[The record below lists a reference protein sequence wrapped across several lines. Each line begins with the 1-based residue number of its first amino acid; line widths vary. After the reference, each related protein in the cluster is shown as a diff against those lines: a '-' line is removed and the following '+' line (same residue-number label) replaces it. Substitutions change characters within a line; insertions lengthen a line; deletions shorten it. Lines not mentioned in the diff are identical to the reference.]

1 MSAVGDTGVLDG
13 LAEIPWRD
21 LSHAYG
27 SAEDVPGLLRDIAS
41 GDAEA
46 VGNAVGGLFGNIWH
60 QGSVYPATEYAV
72 PFLARMAAAGLA
84 SCDLAQ
90 LLGCIAESVDYRSAT
105 PGAARA
111 AVAAQA
117 GLLAPLLD
125 SPDSQVRA
133 VVAWAL
139 AQSGPAAEA
148 FPALRS
154 RWETEQDPPV
164 RAALLRAMSE
174 LDPPQALSAADRALL
189 SGTPGERFVALWARV
204 TAGLPWTRDDSRAAA
219 AWFAG
224 GLDLRPGWWPGQ
236 DAGPLGDLLM
246 DLAGRGDL
254 DAASAFGLECLA
266 QADSSEARAAAA
278 WAMGQFAERYR
289 VPGPELAAALVP
301 AVADESSRR
310 NALWLLRTL
319 DLGAAAR
326 AGSSRALADA
336 LFAAADT
343 RQPDLTANDALACLF
358 DLGDPRAPGLLARD
372 LRHRAE
378 VLATGSIAESSRPW
392 MALGFDPGLLDAIRG
407 VLGNRHDDAGA
418 LLPGRPGHTSRNALT
433 GLLDLL
439 ASWGPAAAPATPEII
454 AVLPVATVAAAR
466 ALAAVAGPVPE
477 ALGPLR
483 AAADATGD
491 RAVHRI
497 LAADTLRD
505 LTGDT
510 GPLLAAIRDGL
521 GQPREVTFAARAARS
536 IEDPPRWLIAALEAA
551 RALSGKNQSAR
562 GEVARTLCQFADD
575 KADVVAALA
584 ELLRPGHG
592 VLGGPA
598 GGYAVLEAARD
609 LGPAARPLIPVLTPF
624 LADPAF
630 CPPTVEAIL
639 RAGLGGV
646 SLGTLA
652 GHLVTAAGADGGRHH
667 EHALDLLREI
677 QGIDPE
683 AVSPAM
689 LRQLRDVAE
698 RPARVIRSGLADNVI
713 RQDEALRALIRDFLG
728 AAGAPADAPRSAESS

>member
-1 MSAVGDTGVLDG
+1 MSAVGDAGVLEG
-13 LAEIPWRD
+13 LAEIPWHD

-27 SAEDVPGLLRDIAS
+27 SADDVPGLLRAIAS
-41 GDAEA
+41 EDAEA
-46 VGNAVGGLFGNIWH
+46 AGNAVHELFGNIWH
-60 QGSVYPATEYAV
+60 QGTVYEATEYAV

-90 LLGCIAESVDYRSAT
+90 LLGCIAESRDHGRSAT
-105 PGAARA
+105 PGGARA
-111 AVAAQA
+111 EVAAQA

-125 SPDSQVRA
+125 SPDSQVRTA
-133 VVAWAL
+133 VAWAL
-139 AQSGPAAEA
+139 AQSGPAEEV
-148 FPALRS
+148 FPALRT

-174 LDPPQALSAADRALL
+174 LDPPRALSTADRALV
-189 SGTPGERFVALWARV
+189 SGTPGERFVAAWARV
-204 TAGLPWTRDDSRAAA
+204 TAGLPWTNEDSQAAA

-224 GLDLRPGWWPGQ
+224 GLDLQPGWWPGQ
-236 DAGPLGDLLM
+236 DDGPLGDLLM

-254 DAASAFGLECLA
+254 DAATAFGLECLA
-266 QADSSEARAAAA
+266 QAGGSEARAAAA
-278 WAMGQFAERYR
+278 WAIGQFAERYR
-289 VPGPELAAALVP
+289 VPGPELVAALVP

-319 DLGAAAR
+319 DLEAAAR

-358 DLGDPRAPGLLARD
+358 ALGDPRAPGLLARD
-372 LRHRAE
+372 LRDRAE
-378 VLATGSIAESSRPW
+378 VLATGGIVESWRPW
-392 MALGFDPGLLDAIRG
+392 MALGFDPGLLDAIRH
-407 VLGNRHDDAGA
+407 VLGDHDDA
-418 LLPGRPGHTSRNALT
+418 LLPGRPGHTKRNAVT

-454 AVLPVATVAAAR
+454 AILPVAKPAAGR
-466 ALAAVAGPVPE
+466 ALAAVAGLVPD
-477 ALGPLR
+477 AVRALR
-483 AAADATGD
+483 AAAHATGD
-491 RAVHRI
+491 GPVHRI
-497 LAADTLRD
+497 LVAGTLRD

-510 GPLLAAIRDGL
+510 GPMLAAIRDGL
-521 GQPREVTFAARAARS
+521 NEPRAVPFAARAARS
-536 IEDPPRWLIAALEAA
+536 VEDPPRWLIVALETALAA
-551 RALSGKNQSAR
+551 GGNTQSAR
-562 GEVARTLCQFADD
+562 GEVARTLCQFAAD
-575 KADVVAALA
+575 KADVAATLT
-584 ELLRPGHG
+584 ELLQPQRG
-592 VLGGPA
+592 VLGGPV
-598 GGYAVLEAARD
+598 GGYAVIEAARD

-624 LADPAF
+624 LADHAY
-630 CPPTVEAIL
+630 CPLAAEAIL

-652 GHLVTAAGADGGRHH
+652 GHLVTAAGADGGRGHT
-667 EHALDLLREI
+667 HALDLLREI
-677 QGIDPE
+677 QGLDPE

-713 RQDEALRALIRDFLG
+713 RQDEELRALIRDFLG
-728 AAGAPADAPRSAESS
+728 AAEAPADAAGSVGSS

>member
-1 MSAVGDTGVLDG
+1 
-13 LAEIPWRD
+13 
-21 LSHAYG
+21 
-27 SAEDVPGLLRDIAS
+27 
-41 GDAEA
+41 
-46 VGNAVGGLFGNIWH
+46 
-60 QGSVYPATEYAV
+60 
-72 PFLARMAAAGLA
+72 
-84 SCDLAQ
+84 
-90 LLGCIAESVDYRSAT
+90 
-105 PGAARA
+105 
-111 AVAAQA
+111 
-117 GLLAPLLD
+117 
-125 SPDSQVRA
+125 
-133 VVAWAL
+133 
-139 AQSGPAAEA
+139 
-148 FPALRS
+148 
-154 RWETEQDPPV
+154 
-164 RAALLRAMSE
+164 
-174 LDPPQALSAADRALL
+174 
-189 SGTPGERFVALWARV
+189 
-204 TAGLPWTRDDSRAAA
+204 
-219 AWFAG
+219 
-224 GLDLRPGWWPGQ
+224 
-236 DAGPLGDLLM
+236 M

-254 DAASAFGLECLA
+254 HAASAFGLECLA
-266 QADSSEARAAAA
+266 QAASSEAPGAAA

-310 NALWLLRTL
+310 SALWLLRTL

-326 AGSSRALADA
+326 AGSSRALADV

-343 RQPDLTANDALACLF
+343 RQPDLTANDALACLL

-372 LRHRAE
+372 LRQRAE
-378 VLATGSIAESSRPW
+378 VLGSGGIVESSRPW

-407 VLGNRHDDAGA
+407 VLGNRHDHADA
-418 LLPGRPGHTSRNALT
+418 LLPGRPAHTRRNALT

-454 AVLPVATVAAAR
+454 AVLPVAWVAAAR
-466 ALAAVAGPVPE
+466 A
-477 ALGPLR
+477 LR
-483 AAADATGD
+483 AAADATAD
-491 RAVHRI
+491 RAVRRI
-497 LAADTLRD
+497 LAAGALRD

-521 GQPREVTFAARAARS
+521 GHPREVTFAARAARS

-551 RALSGKNQSAR
+551 LAPGGKDQSAR
-562 GEVARTLCQFADD
+562 GEAARTLCRFAAD
-575 KADVVAALA
+575 KAGVVPILT

-609 LGPAARPLIPVLTPF
+609 LGPAARPLIPALTPF

-630 CPPTVEAIL
+630 CPPAAEAIL

-652 GHLVTAAGADGGRHH
+652 DHLVSAAGADGGRRQAP
-667 EHALDLLREI
+667 ALDLLREI
-677 QGIDPE
+677 QGLDPE

-698 RPARVIRSGLADNVI
+698 RPARVIRSGLADNVM

-728 AAGAPADAPRSAESS
+728 AAAESNEC

>member
-21 LSHAYG
+21 LSYAYG
-27 SAEDVPGLLRDIAS
+27 SAEDVPGLLRAIAS

-46 VGNAVGGLFGNIWH
+46 ASNAVHELFGNIWH
-60 QGSVYPATEYAV
+60 QGTVYEATEYAV

-84 SCDLAQ
+84 SRDLAQ
-90 LLGCIAESVDYRSAT
+90 LLGCIAESDDHGRSAT
-105 PGAARA
+105 PGGARA
-111 AVAAQA
+111 GVAAQA

-125 SPDSQVRA
+125 SPDSQVRTT
-133 VVAWAL
+133 VAWAL
-139 AQSGPAAEA
+139 AQSGPAAEV
-148 FPALRS
+148 FPALRT
-154 RWETEQDPPV
+154 RWETEEHPPV

-174 LDPPQALSAADRALL
+174 LDPPQALNAAERALI

-204 TAGLPWTRDDSRAAA
+204 TAGLPWTSDHSQAAA

-224 GLDLRPGWWPGQ
+224 GLDLPPGWWLSQ
-236 DAGPLGDLLM
+236 DDGPLGDLLM

-254 DAASAFGLECLA
+254 DAACAFGLECLA
-266 QADSSEARAAAA
+266 QASSSEARAAGA
-278 WAMGQFAERYR
+278 WAMGQFADQYR
-289 VPGPELAAALVP
+289 VPGPQLAAALVP

-310 NALWLLRTL
+310 NALWVLRTL
-319 DLGAAAR
+319 DLEAAAR

-343 RQPDLTANDALACLF
+343 REPDLTANDALACLF
-358 DLGDPRAPGLLARD
+358 ALGDPRAPGLLARD

-378 VLATGSIAESSRPW
+378 VLATGSIVESRRPW
-392 MALGFDPGLLDAIRG
+392 MALRFDPCLLDAIRR
-407 VLGNRHDDAGA
+407 VLGHHDDAGP
-418 LLPGRPGHTSRNALT
+418 LLPGRPCHTKRNAVI
-433 GLLDLL
+433 GLVDLL

-454 AVLPVATVAAAR
+454 AVLPVAKAAAGR
-466 ALAAVAGPVPE
+466 ALVAVAGPVPE
-477 ALGPLR
+477 AVRALR
-483 AAADATGD
+483 AATHPTGNG
-491 RAVHRI
+491 AIHRTLI
-497 LAADTLRD
+497 AGTLRD

-521 GQPREVTFAARAARS
+521 SEPRAVPFAARAARS
-536 IEDPPRWLIAALEAA
+536 IEDPPRWLIAALETALAA
-551 RALSGKNQSAR
+551 DGNTQSVR
-562 GEVARTLCQFADD
+562 GEVARTLCQFAAD
-575 KADVVAALA
+575 KADVVPTLT
-584 ELLRPGHG
+584 ELLRPRHG

-624 LADPAF
+624 LADPAY
-630 CPPTVEAIL
+630 CPLAAEAIL

-652 GHLVTAAGADGGRHH
+652 GHLVTAAGADGRRH

-677 QGIDPE
+677 QGLDRE
-683 AVSPAM
+683 AVSPTM
-689 LRQLRDVAE
+689 LEQLRDVAE
-698 RPARVIRSGLADNVI
+698 RPARVINSGNADNII
-713 RQDEALRALIRDFLG
+713 RQDEALRALIRDFVG
-728 AAGAPADAPRSAESS
+728 AAEAPADASGSAGPS

>member
-27 SAEDVPGLLRDIAS
+27 SAEDVPGLLHAIAC

-46 VGNAVGGLFGNIWH
+46 ASNAVHELFGSIWH
-60 QGSVYPATEYAV
+60 QGSVYAATEYAV

-84 SCDLAQ
+84 PRDLAQ
-90 LLGCIAESVDYRSAT
+90 LLGCIAESGDYRSGT
-105 PGAARA
+105 PGGARA
-111 AVAAQA
+111 AVAAQVN
-117 GLLAPLLD
+117 LLAPLLD
-125 SPDSQVRA
+125 SPDSQVRTA
-133 VVAWAL
+133 AAWAL
-139 AQSGPAAEA
+139 ARSGPAGQVL
-148 FPALRS
+148 PALRA
-154 RWETEQDPPV
+154 RWEIEEDPPV

-174 LDPPQALSAADRALL
+174 LDPAQALSTADRVLV
-189 SGTPGERFVALWARV
+189 SGTLGERFVAAWARV
-204 TAGLPWTRDDSRAAA
+204 TAGLPWTSDDSQAAA
-219 AWFAG
+219 AWFAA
-224 GLDLRPGWWPGQ
+224 GLDLQPGWWPGQ
-236 DAGPLGDLLM
+236 DDGPLGDLLM

-254 DAASAFGLECLA
+254 DAATACGLECLA
-266 QADSSEARAAAA
+266 QASSGARAAAA
-278 WAMGQFAERYR
+278 WALDRFAERYR

-310 NALWLLRTL
+310 NALWLLRRL
-319 DLGAAAR
+319 DLAAAAR
-326 AGSSRALADA
+326 AGSSRSLADV

-343 RQPDLTANDALACLF
+343 RNQDLTANDALACLF

-378 VLATGSIAESSRPW
+378 VLATGGIVESSRPW
-392 MALGFDPGLLDAIRG
+392 MAVEFDPGLLDAIRG
-407 VLGNRHDDAGA
+407 VLGQRHDDADA
-418 LLPGRPGHTSRNALT
+418 LLPGRPGHTKRNALT

-439 ASWGPAAAPATPEII
+439 ASWGPAAAAAAPEII
-454 AVLPVATVAAAR
+454 AVLPVATAAAGR

-477 ALGPLR
+477 AARALR
-483 AAADATGD
+483 AAADATADG
-491 RAVHRI
+491 AVQRI
-497 LAADTLRD
+497 LAAGLLRD

-510 GPLLAAIRDGL
+510 GPLLAAIRDNL
-521 GQPREVTFAARAARS
+521 SQPREVLFAARAARS

-551 RALSGKNQSAR
+551 LAASGKNQSAR
-562 GEVARTLCQFADD
+562 AEVTRTLCQFAAD
-575 KADVVAALA
+575 KADVVPALA
-584 ELLRPGHG
+584 ELLAPGHG

-609 LGPAARPLIPVLTPF
+609 LGSAARPLIPALTPF

-630 CPPTVEAIL
+630 CPPAAEAIL

-646 SLGTLA
+646 SLATLA
-652 GHLVTAAGADGGRHH
+652 GHLVTAAGADGGRRH

-677 QGIDPE
+677 RSLDQQ

-689 LRQLRDVAE
+689 LGQLRDLAE

-728 AAGAPADAPRSAESS
+728 AAGAPADASRSAGAS

>member
-1 MSAVGDTGVLDG
+1 MSAVGDAGVLDG
-13 LAEIPWRD
+13 LAEIPWGD

-27 SAEDVPGLLRDIAS
+27 SAEDVPGLLRAIAS

-46 VGNAVGGLFGNIWH
+46 AGNAVHELFGNIWH
-60 QGSVYPATEYAV
+60 QGTVYEAAEYAV
-72 PFLARMAAAGLA
+72 PFLARMAAAGMA
-84 SCDLAQ
+84 SRDLAH
-90 LLGCIAESVDYRSAT
+90 LLGCIAESGDHGRSAAAT
-105 PGAARA
+105 SARA
-111 AVAAQA
+111 EVAAQA

-125 SPDSQVRA
+125 SPDGQVRTA
-133 VVAWAL
+133 VAWAL
-139 AQSGPAAEA
+139 AQSGPAAEV
-148 FPALRS
+148 FPALRA
-154 RWETEQDPPV
+154 RWETEEDPPV

-174 LDPPQALSAADRALL
+174 LDPPQALKAADRALV

-204 TAGLPWTRDDSRAAA
+204 TAGLPWTRDHSQAAA

-224 GLDLRPGWWPGQ
+224 GLDLQPGWWPGQ
-236 DAGPLGDLLM
+236 DAGPLGELLM

-266 QADSSEARAAAA
+266 QASSSEARAAAA
-278 WAMGQFAERYR
+278 WAMDQFAAEYR
-289 VPGPELAAALVP
+289 VPGPELAAALAP

-319 DLGAAAR
+319 DLEAAAR

-343 RQPDLTANDALACLF
+343 REPDLTANDALACLF
-358 DLGDPRAPGLLARD
+358 ALGDPRAPGLLARD

-378 VLATGSIAESSRPW
+378 VLATGSIVESRRPW
-392 MALGFDPGLLDAIRG
+392 MALRFDPGLLDAIRR
-407 VLGNRHDDAGA
+407 VLGHHQDAGG
-418 LLPGRPGHTSRNALT
+418 LLPCRPGHTNRDALI
-433 GLLDLL
+433 GLVDLL

-454 AVLPVATVAAAR
+454 AVLPVAKASAGR
-466 ALAAVAGPVPE
+466 ALVAVAGPVPE
-477 ALGPLR
+477 AVRALR
-483 AAADATGD
+483 SAAHATGD
-491 RAVHRI
+491 GLIHRI
-497 LAADTLRD
+497 LIAGTLRD
-505 LTGDT
+505 LTGDN
-510 GPLLAAIRDGL
+510 GPVLAAIRDGL
-521 GQPREVTFAARAARS
+521 NEPRAVPFAARAARS
-536 IEDPPRWLIAALEAA
+536 VEDPPRWLIAALET
-551 RALSGKNQSAR
+551 ALASTGGNQSAR
-562 GEVARTLCQFADD
+562 GEVARTLCQFDAD
-575 KADVVAALA
+575 KAGVAATLT

-598 GGYAVLEAARD
+598 GGFAILEAARD

-624 LADPAF
+624 LADPTY
-630 CPPTVEAIL
+630 CPLAAEAIL

-652 GHLVTAAGADGGRHH
+652 GHLVTAVGGDGGRGHK
-667 EHALDLLREI
+667 HALDLLREI
-677 QGIDPE
+677 QGLDQE

-713 RQDEALRALIRDFLG
+713 RQDEELRALIRDFIG
-728 AAGAPADAPRSAESS
+728 AGSRPDITGIR

>member
-27 SAEDVPGLLRDIAS
+27 SAEDVPGLLRAIAS

-46 VGNAVGGLFGNIWH
+46 AGNAVHELFGNIWH
-60 QGSVYPATEYAV
+60 QGTVCEATEYAV

-90 LLGCIAESVDYRSAT
+90 LLGCIAESGDDRSAT
-105 PGAARA
+105 PGGARA

-117 GLLAPLLD
+117 DLLAPLLD
-125 SPDSQVRA
+125 SPDGQVRA

-139 AQSGPAAEA
+139 AQSGPAAEV
-148 FPALRS
+148 FPALRT
-154 RWETEQDPPV
+154 RWETEQDPAV

-174 LDPPQALSAADRALL
+174 LDPPRALSAADRTLV
-189 SGTPGERFVALWARV
+189 SGTPGERFVAAWARV
-204 TAGLPWTRDDSRAAA
+204 TAGLPWTSDDSQAAA

-224 GLDLRPGWWPGQ
+224 GLDLQPGWWPGQ
-236 DAGPLGDLLM
+236 DDGPLGGLLM

-278 WAMGQFAERYR
+278 WALGQFAERYR
-289 VPGPELAAALVP
+289 VPGPELAAALVS

-358 DLGDPRAPGLLARD
+358 DLGDPRAPALLARD
-372 LRHRAE
+372 LRERAE
-378 VLATGSIAESSRPW
+378 VLATGGIVESSRPW

-407 VLGNRHDDAGA
+407 VLGNRDDAGA
-418 LLPGRPGHTSRNALT
+418 LLPGRPGHTRRNAVT

-477 ALGPLR
+477 AARALR
-483 AAADATGD
+483 AAAHATAD

-497 LAADTLRD
+497 LAAGTLRD

-521 GQPREVTFAARAARS
+521 SQPREVLFAARAARS

-551 RALSGKNQSAR
+551 LAPSVKNQSAR
-562 GEVARTLCQFADD
+562 GEAARTLCQFAAD
-575 KADVVAALA
+575 KAGVVPSLA
-584 ELLRPGHG
+584 GLLRPGHG

-609 LGPAARPLIPVLTPF
+609 LGPAARPLIPALTPF

-630 CPPTVEAIL
+630 CPPAAEAIL

-646 SLGTLA
+646 SLRTLA
-652 GHLVTAAGADGGRHH
+652 GHLVTAAGADGGRRH

-677 QGIDPE
+677 QGLDPE

-689 LRQLRDVAE
+689 LRQLSDVAE

-728 AAGAPADAPRSAESS
+728 AAEAPADASRSAGFS